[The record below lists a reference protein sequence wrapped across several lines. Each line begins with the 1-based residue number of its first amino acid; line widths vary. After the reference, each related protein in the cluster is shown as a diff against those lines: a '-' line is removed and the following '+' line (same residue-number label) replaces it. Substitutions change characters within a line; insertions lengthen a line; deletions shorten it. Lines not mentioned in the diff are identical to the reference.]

1 MDTTEKRAGSS
12 HKIPT
17 KFSENLNKFIIAS
30 KKAWGLSAGG
40 QQVPLEIRSYTI
52 KYNSLANVQIVRL
65 LTIYKTWLESTDAVF
80 VSLYSKRNN
89 PFTSLS

>member
-1 MDTTEKRAGSS
+1 MDTTGKNRWLKS
-12 HKIPT
+12 
-17 KFSENLNKFIIAS
+17 LRYQ
-30 KKAWGLSAGG
+30 GLSARG

-89 PFTSLS
+89 PFISLS